1 MFPCSSKDINQNQ
14 LKFRSAKEMARQRL
28 IHYDLSSY
36 FQNCNLR
43 GGKKEKEAHP
53 HHMVENVIKSNE
65 LFVIVMFVFFF

>member
-36 FQNCNLR
+36 FQNSNLR
-43 GGKKEKEAHP
+43 GEKKEKKPTLTTWLKMLLKA
-53 HHMVENVIKSNE
+53 MNY
-65 LFVIVMFVFFF
+65 LLLLCLGFF